1 VTDFLQNHY
10 SSYDENNRLLSKRGQ
25 IEFLTT
31 MRYIER
37 YLTPGARILEVGA
50 GTGRYSLALAD
61 MGYSVEAVELVQ
73 YNIDIFTQNIK
84 TRQDVRVTQGN
95 AMDLSA
101 FDSDAFDITL
111 LLGPLYHLYTVED
124 KRQAISEA
132 LRVTKPGG
140 IVFAAYCLSDASLI
154 QEGFQRGLFS
164 MFDYIKRGKIDPA
177 SFHTTSTPEDIF
189 ELVRKEDIDALMT
202 SLPVERLHYIATD
215 LFMNY
220 MRSEIDAMDDELF
233 ALYLRYHFILC
244 EREDMVGISNHSLD
258 VFRKK

>member
-1 VTDFLQNHY
+1 MTEFLQNHY
-10 SSYDENNRLLSKRGQ
+10 SSYDENNRLLSKCGQ

-84 TRQDVRVTQGN
+84 PRQDVRVTQGS

-111 LLGPLYHLYTVED
+111 LLGPLYHLYTFED

-132 LRVTKPGG
+132 LRVTKPEGV
-140 IVFAAYCLSDASLI
+140 VFAAYCLSDATLI
-154 QEGFQRGLFS
+154 QEGFQRGLFN
-164 MFDYIKRGKIDPA
+164 MFDYIKSGKIDPV
-177 SFHTTSTPEDIF
+177 SFHTTFTPKDIF

-202 SLPVERLHYIATD
+202 GLPAERLHYVATD

-220 MRSEIDAMDDELF
+220 MRSEINAMDDELF
-233 ALYLRYHFILC
+233 ALFLRYHFTLC
-244 EREDMVGISNHSLD
+244 ERADMVGISNHSLD
-258 VFRKK
+258 IFRKK